1 MKAKIN
7 KELIEHVAEIARLK
21 LTGKEI
27 EKFSKELKDIID
39 VFSKID
45 KVDTKNIET
54 SLQPVELKNML
65 REDNEEKTFS
75 QEEAL
80 SLSEH
85 KKDGYFKG
93 PRAV

>member
-1 MKAKIN
+1 MKVKIDR
-7 KELIEHVAEIARLK
+7 ELIEHVAEIARLK
-21 LTGKEI
+21 LTDKEI

-45 KVDTKNIET
+45 KADTKSIEAG
-54 SLQPVELKNML
+54 LQPVELKNML
-65 REDNEEKTFS
+65 REDIEEKTFS

>member
-1 MKAKIN
+1 MKVEIN
-7 KELIEHVAEIARLK
+7 KELIQHVAEVARLK
-21 LTGKEI
+21 LTDKEI
-27 EKFSKELKDIID
+27 EKFSKELKEIID

-45 KVDTKNIET
+45 KVDTKGIEAG
-54 SLQPVELKNML
+54 LQPVELKNML
-65 REDNEEKTFS
+65 REDVEEKTFT

-80 SLSEH
+80 SLTEH